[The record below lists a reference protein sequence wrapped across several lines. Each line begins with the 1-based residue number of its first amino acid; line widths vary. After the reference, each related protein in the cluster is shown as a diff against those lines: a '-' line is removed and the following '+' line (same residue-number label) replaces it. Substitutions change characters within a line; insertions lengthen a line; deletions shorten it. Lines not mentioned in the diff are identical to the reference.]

1 MFSRVREQMNLEEV
15 LMELLKSR
23 IISEGRIIGTDILKV
38 DSFLNH
44 QIDPL
49 IMEEI
54 GKAFAKEFS
63 GEGITKVLTIE
74 SSGIAPALS
83 TARFLGVPAI
93 FARKTTSRN
102 LDTDT
107 YVSTVHSFTKGTDY
121 VIRVSKRYLDNKDVV
136 LLIDDFLAKGCA
148 LKGLID
154 VVAQSGAKLTG
165 AGIVIEKGFQE
176 GGDLIRSMGIRVHS
190 LAIINEMSEKENQ
203 ISFKDEDDFKK

>member
-1 MFSRVREQMNLEEV
+1 
-15 LMELLKSR
+15 
-23 IISEGRIIGTDILKV
+23 
-38 DSFLNH
+38 
-44 QIDPL
+44 
-49 IMEEI
+49 MEEI

-154 VVAQSGAKLTG
+154 VVAQSGAKLAG

>member
-1 MFSRVREQMNLEEV
+1 MNLEEV

-154 VVAQSGAKLTG
+154 VGAQSGAKLTG

-176 GGDLIRSMGIRVHS
+176 GGDLIRSMGIRVNS

>member
-1 MFSRVREQMNLEEV
+1 
-15 LMELLKSR
+15 MELLKSR

-154 VVAQSGAKLTG
+154 VVAQSGAKLAG

>member
-1 MFSRVREQMNLEEV
+1 M
-15 LMELLKSR
+15 
-23 IISEGRIIGTDILKV
+23 
-38 DSFLNH
+38 
-44 QIDPL
+44 
-49 IMEEI
+49 
-54 GKAFAKEFS
+54 
-63 GEGITKVLTIE
+63 
-74 SSGIAPALS
+74 
-83 TARFLGVPAI
+83 
-93 FARKTTSRN
+93 
-102 LDTDT
+102 DTDT
-107 YVSTVHSFTKGTDY
+107 DVSTVHSFTKGTDY

-154 VVAQSGAKLTG
+154 VVAQSGAKLAG

>member
-1 MFSRVREQMNLEEV
+1 MNLEEV

-154 VVAQSGAKLTG
+154 VVAQSGAKLAG

>member
-154 VVAQSGAKLTG
+154 VVAQSGAKLAG

>member
-1 MFSRVREQMNLEEV
+1 
-15 LMELLKSR
+15 MELLKSR

>member
-1 MFSRVREQMNLEEV
+1 MNLEEV